1 MLVLPF
7 QSKFSVS
14 FILSCSEQHTQAP
27 IHSKHLLVS
36 LGEECYLSLPKGQLP
51 ITSSDDQK
59 MKELFPVPG
68 GGQLLIIPI
77 SHYPTLRSLPPD
89 EAEGTLSE
97 VNRYV
102 TSGISIHFL
111 TCLGTRLPFDPSTH
125 PTLARLYFLKSPN
138 AWFMEYMLRCTF
150 FLFLNQSQ
158 NKK

>member
-14 FILSCSEQHTQAP
+14 FILSCSEEYTQASS
-27 IHSKHLLVS
+27 HSKHLLVS

-51 ITSSDDQK
+51 ITSSDDPK

-89 EAEGTLSE
+89 EAAGTLSE

-102 TSGISIHFL
+102 TSG
-111 TCLGTRLPFDPSTH
+111 
-125 PTLARLYFLKSPN
+125 
-138 AWFMEYMLRCTF
+138 
-150 FLFLNQSQ
+150 
-158 NKK
+158 